1 MEIKTQL
8 KDMITSISHLKSLKD
23 FFLNLIITL
32 LSFLFAYGKVLILDN
47 INLFIAIGVVVIIDW
62 IFGVMIAIKN
72 KKFETQKALKIVYY
86 LITYWSMLFAVL
98 SIEKGFPSAFW
109 LTEAIIM
116 PILVFQIISMIKN
129 LMLLGVINNSLAKQM
144 FKNIDKYKEQI
155 DLEK

>member
-1 MEIKTQL
+1 MKTQI
-8 KDMITSISHLKSLKD
+8 KDMITSITHLKSAKD

-32 LSFLFAYGKVLILDN
+32 LSFIFAYGKVLILDN

-62 IFGVMIAIKN
+62 IFGVAIAIKN

-98 SIEKGFPSAFW
+98 SIEKGFSSAFW

-144 FKNIDKYKEQI
+144 FKNIDRYKEQI

>member
-1 MEIKTQL
+1 MKTQI
-8 KDMITSISHLKSLKD
+8 KDMITSITHLKSLKD

-129 LMLLGVINNSLAKQM
+129 FMLLGVINNSLAKQM
-144 FKNIDKYKEQI
+144 FKNIDRYKEQI

>member
-1 MEIKTQL
+1 MKTQI
-8 KDMITSISHLKSLKD
+8 KDMITSITHLKSLKD
-23 FFLNLIITL
+23 FFINLIITL

-98 SIEKGFPSAFW
+98 SIEKGFSSAFW

-144 FKNIDKYKEQI
+144 FKNIDRYKEQI

>member
-1 MEIKTQL
+1 MG
-8 KDMITSISHLKSLKD
+8 
-23 FFLNLIITL
+23 
-32 LSFLFAYGKVLILDN
+32 YW
-47 INLFIAIGVVVIIDW
+47 IA
-62 IFGVMIAIKN
+62 FKN

-98 SIEKGFPSAFW
+98 SIEKGFSSAFW

-129 LMLLGVINNSLAKQM
+129 FMLLGVINNSLAKQM
-144 FKNIDKYKEQI
+144 FKNIDRYKEQI

>member
-144 FKNIDKYKEQI
+144 FKNIDRYKEQI

>member
-1 MEIKTQL
+1 MKTQI
-8 KDMITSISHLKSLKD
+8 KDMITSITHLKSLKD

-98 SIEKGFPSAFW
+98 SIEKGFSSAFW

-144 FKNIDKYKEQI
+144 FKNIDRYKEQI

>member
-1 MEIKTQL
+1 MKTQI
-8 KDMITSISHLKSLKD
+8 KDMITSITHLKSLKD

-32 LSFLFAYGKVLILDN
+32 LSFIFAYGKVLILDN

-62 IFGVMIAIKN
+62 IFGVVIAIKN

-98 SIEKGFPSAFW
+98 SIEKGFSSAFW

-144 FKNIDKYKEQI
+144 FKNIDRYKEQI